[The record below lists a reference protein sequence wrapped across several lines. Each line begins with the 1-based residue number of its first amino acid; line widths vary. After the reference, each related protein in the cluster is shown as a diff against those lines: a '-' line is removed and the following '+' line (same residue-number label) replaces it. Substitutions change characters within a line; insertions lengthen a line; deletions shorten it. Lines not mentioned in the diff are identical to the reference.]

1 MDYEEVTYNSTK
13 TKLKPQLKSD
23 ENWEFQ
29 CRSLFSNTIQV
40 LEEQVQRCRQTS
52 KAWAT
57 T

>member
-1 MDYEEVTYNSTK
+1 MDYEEVTYNGTK

-40 LEEQVQRCRQTS
+40 MEEQVQ
-52 KAWAT
+52 
-57 T
+57 